1 MRRGSLIPW
10 ALALCCIWL
19 FFSSCASSEKK
30 AVPSDAQMLLQAEE
44 LLAAKKYEKAQ
55 TLLKE
60 LMSQYPASDWIPR
73 AQLDLGRAYYEDK
86 KYLEAKAEYQKFLE
100 LHPQH
105 QRVDEAHYYLGLTH
119 DAEFRSVD
127 RDSSPVQRA
136 LMEFQTVLKEA
147 PDSRYAPEA
156 KEKSNICRQRLAAHE
171 FFVGRF
177 YFRKG
182 KYDAALG
189 RFKYLVSHYPESEV
203 EEETLYYQGESLYR
217 LEDSEGAGSAFLQLV
232 ERFPNSEYVS
242 KARRRLA
249 ELKAPDD

>member
-10 ALALCCIWL
+10 ALALGCIWL
-19 FFSSCASSEKK
+19 FLSSCASSEKK

-156 KEKSNICRQRLAAHE
+156 KEKS
-171 FFVGRF
+171 
-177 YFRKG
+177 
-182 KYDAALG
+182 
-189 RFKYLVSHYPESEV
+189 KYLPTETGGTRVLCGKILLPKREV
-203 EEETLYYQGESLYR
+203 
-217 LEDSEGAGSAFLQLV
+217 
-232 ERFPNSEYVS
+232 
-242 KARRRLA
+242 
-249 ELKAPDD
+249 